1 MTRSSLSLAATAA
14 SAAAMAM
21 SATGAHAGEVQIP
34 VTGPLVELTIS
45 ETVNSSPDL
54 VMLSAGVNATAQTAS
69 AALQDNAQRMARVIA
84 AIEGQGVAEQDIRTS
99 EISLNPQYE
108 WDEIGRRQVFRGY
121 QVSSTV
127 QIRLRDIPRTG
138 RVLDAVVMAGADE
151 VGSISWSVE
160 DPSIPR
166 QQAREAAFATAR
178 ERALGFA
185 RQAGYTDVRLL
196 EVSEGTSDWPAP
208 QPLAMNAALEARNMT
223 MPIRPG
229 QVQTGVTI
237 SVKYEMTR

>member
-1 MTRSSLSLAATAA
+1 MTRSSLPLAAAV
-14 SAAAMAM
+14 MAL
-21 SATGAHAGEVQIP
+21 SATGASAGEVQIP
-34 VTGPLVELTIS
+34 VTGPLVELTVS

-54 VMLSAGVNATAQTAS
+54 VMLSAGVNATALTAS

-84 AIEGQGVAEQDIRTS
+84 AIEGQGVAEEDIRTS

-108 WDEIGRRQVFRGY
+108 WDEVGRRQVFRGY

-138 RVLDAVVMAGADE
+138 RVLDAVVTAGADE
-151 VGSISWSVE
+151 IGSISWSVE
-160 DPSIPR
+160 DPS
-166 QQAREAAFATAR
+166 QARQ
-178 ERALGFA
+178 RALGFA

-196 EVSEGTSDWPAP
+196 EVSEGGSDWPSP

-229 QVQTGVTI
+229 QVQTGVMI